1 VAVTVSPFSA
11 PTTLAL
17 DAAPRK
23 AEACDV
29 QAYPT
34 ATTLAIDPQMHIR
47 SIPTRP
53 GPLDASERG
62 GGHRAPKDSLS
73 QSTIE
78 RCLPNVSRDAI
89 APKGA
94 PEPREEARTPVD
106 DFERLFRAHQDRIGR
121 FLVQMLRDRAL
132 AEDLLQE
139 TFLAAFR
146 ARDQLPQVQSEEAW
160 LYGIARH
167 RALRYLRGWR
177 RGLVALDRVV
187 SGLRLARTETPDP
200 SVVASVRDVLQRTL
214 KPDDRALVLLY
225 YLHGFT
231 AAELAGMTGTSHV
244 AVRQRLSRARRT
256 LAEQL
261 GDWPRPADVPQA
273 KGVTD
278 SHAGHAHNG

>member
-1 VAVTVSPFSA
+1 MSQ
-11 PTTLAL
+11 L
-17 DAAPRK
+17 
-23 AEACDV
+23 
-29 QAYPT
+29 T
-34 ATTLAIDPQMHIR
+34 A
-47 SIPTRP
+47 
-53 GPLDASERG
+53 
-62 GGHRAPKDSLS
+62 
-73 QSTIE
+73 E
-78 RCLPNVSRDAI
+78 RCLTTVTSDALAPTGVSDSH
-89 APKGA
+89 GA
-94 PEPREEARTPVD
+94 TGPPGD

-177 RGLVALDRVV
+177 RGLVALDRVA

-200 SVVASVRDVLQRTL
+200 SLVASVRDVLQRTL

-244 AVRQRLSRARRT
+244 AVRQRLSRARRS

-261 GDWPRPADVPQA
+261 GDWPRSADVPQA

-278 SHAGHAHNG
+278 SHARHAHNG